1 MGPPDLL
8 ADWREPEA
16 IMRSFRSV
24 AGGQLHIRTAGE
36 GPPVLLLHELPGS
49 GRLMDHAILAL
60 AAAGFSLLAPDLP
73 GFGHSD
79 GNIDVLTGL
88 AQVIADIGPCAIV
101 SCRSS
106 WRLAEA
112 IVAMVPV
119 ARHCSSLRGPKLVPN
134 PVQVHPDGSH
144 LDQLWHQAQAWCQA
158 EPYPA
163 PAGRTQKVLAEW
175 LLINE
180 QGWALVERYR
190 ATEDPPAALQSD
202 IASAAISIRGGLA
215 GLVRSARH
223 YVPGN
228 FGALH
233 VRIAEPVLGSTR
245 PPLVCLHASPLS
257 GVVYEA
263 ALARFGVQ
271 RLTLAPDTPG
281 FGESDA
287 PPQPIEIEDLAE
299 AVFAACSAWLPDQF
313 DLLGFHTGSMI
324 AAELAARYPSRI
336 RKIAMISA
344 PIFTE
349 DERNWFREH
358 YEPVAESADGAHNR
372 LRWQAFC
379 DWRGPRQTWAN
390 YARNHAQGL
399 RGGPGYFWGHRA
411 AFNHDFAA
419 RLQALSQPI
428 LVLNPGDDLAAQSRR
443 AAALMQNGSVLEMPD
458 QGHGM
463 LDSDTDWIVNVVS
476 DFLDRDPGQD
486 C

>member
-1 MGPPDLL
+1 MDSIDFL
-8 ADWREPEA
+8 ADWREPDT
-16 IMRSFRSV
+16 ITRSFRTV
-24 AGGQLHIRTAGE
+24 VGGQLHIRRAGL
-36 GPPVLLLHELPGS
+36 GPPLLLLHELPGS
-49 GRLMDHAILAL
+49 GRLMDHAVLAL
-60 AAAGFSLLAPDLP
+60 AAAGFSVTVPDLP
-73 GFGHSD
+73 GFGLSD
-79 GNIDVLTGL
+79 GNIDVLSGL
-88 AQVIADIGPCAIV
+88 SQVMADLGPCAIV
-101 SCRSS
+101 SCQSS
-106 WRLAEA
+106 WRLAGA
-112 IVAMVPV
+112 IAAMVPG
-119 ARHCSSLRGPKLVPN
+119 AHHCASLRGPKLVPK
-134 PVQVHPDGSH
+134 PVPVNPDGSH

-163 PAGRTQKVLAEW
+163 QVDRTQKLLAEW
-175 LLINE
+175 LLITE

-190 ATEDPPAALQSD
+190 AIEDPPLALQSD
-202 IASAAISIRGGLA
+202 IESASILVRRGLA
-215 GLVRSARH
+215 GLVRSTRH
-223 YVPGN
+223 YVPGT
-228 FGALH
+228 FGAVH
-233 VRIAEPVLGSTR
+233 VRMAEPILASSR

-271 RLTLAPDTPG
+271 RLALAPDTPG

-287 PPQPIEIEDLAE
+287 PPQPVEIEDLAE
-299 AVFAACSAWLPDQF
+299 AVFAACSSWLSDQI

-358 YEPVAESADGAHNR
+358 YQAVPESADGAHNK

-419 RLQALSQPI
+419 RLQVLSQPI
-428 LVLNPGDDLAAQSRR
+428 LVLNPGDDLATQSRR
-443 AAALMQNGSVLEMPD
+443 AATLMQNGSVLEMPD

-463 LDSDTDWIVNVVS
+463 LDSDTDRFVEIVL
-476 DFLDRDPGQD
+476 DFLDRDSG
-486 C
+486 